1 MNGPLIVQSDRTVL
15 LEVAHPDAEEARH
28 ELAIF
33 AALLFLPA
41 GTLAWPGAWVFLA
54 VMAAASVWGLS
65 WLGRHDP
72 ELLAERLRPPFQR
85 DQPRSDKL
93 LMGAF
98 MPLWFGW
105 YVLMAFD
112 RRFGWSDV
120 PVALQV
126 LGAALICLGLWLSWT
141 VLKENSYAAPVVIQA
156 EGERRCL
163 VPFTQ
168 FAEPKSGKDKHG
180 RPAQYWFTVTDQPI
194 AAFAGLWR
202 PTEAGPV
209 FAFCT
214 TEPNALIAPLHPKAM
229 PVVLGEAEQDVWLTG
244 SADEALGLVASYP
257 SQLMAVG

>member
-1 MNGPLIVQSDRTVL
+1 MCNLYRIRASRD
-15 LEVAHPDAEEARH
+15 EVAHHFRARATSDFAWKEE
-28 ELAIF
+28 IY
-33 AALLFLPA
+33 
-41 GTLAWPGAWVFLA
+41 
-54 VMAAASVWGLS
+54 
-65 WLGRHDP
+65 
-72 ELLAERLRPPFQR
+72 
-85 DQPRSDKL
+85 PR
-93 LMGAF
+93 
-98 MPLWFGW
+98 
-105 YVLMAFD
+105 
-112 RRFGWSDV
+112 
-120 PVALQV
+120 
-126 LGAALICLGLWLSWT
+126 
-141 VLKENSYAAPVVIQA
+141 YAAPVVIQA